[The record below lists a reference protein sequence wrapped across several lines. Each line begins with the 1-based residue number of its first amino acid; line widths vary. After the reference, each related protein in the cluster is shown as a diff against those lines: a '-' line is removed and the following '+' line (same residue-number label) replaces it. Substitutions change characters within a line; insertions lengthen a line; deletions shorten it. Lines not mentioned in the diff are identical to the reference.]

1 MFGRMSVDKYL
12 SRLDG
17 EATQPGTP
25 LTPGT
30 AAVFDKMRAE
40 RAAEAASV
48 SPEGLGS
55 TSNTVLL
62 RLANP
67 DVDGSRGSILRQLSG
82 PGGEHAPLST
92 AGAPALRQHPAAPS
106 CGAQRPLRCASTMR
120 RPRLPAPACACP
132 RAPAATCHAAR
143 PPQAALSALARC
155 PPSCRLAPQ
164 VRCPAWRR

>member
-17 EATQPGTP
+17 EGTQPSTP

-40 RAAEAASV
+40 RAAEAAAV

-67 DVDGSRGSILRQLSG
+67 EGEGARGSLLRHLSG
-82 PGGEHAPLST
+82 PGG
-92 AGAPALRQHPAAPS
+92 GAPASPRPPCAAAGERARLAAAAVPA
-106 CGAQRPLRCASTMR
+106 GAAA
-120 RPRLPAPACACP
+120 RLP
-132 RAPAATCHAAR
+132 
-143 PPQAALSALARC
+143 L
-155 PPSCRLAPQ
+155 
-164 VRCPAWRR
+164 